1 MGGRCALDLGGG
13 GHGAKDDNSA
23 ESAKR
28 AFRAQGPAD
37 VHHQTR
43 PSVDRPAVG
52 SAGMGKQWGVQVEPR
67 CGHEV
72 EAIEGQLQ
80 PLPASLAGG
89 DGAYK
94 P

>member
-1 MGGRCALDLGGG
+1 
-13 GHGAKDDNSA
+13 
-23 ESAKR
+23 
-28 AFRAQGPAD
+28 
-37 VHHQTR
+37 
-43 PSVDRPAVG
+43 
-52 SAGMGKQWGVQVEPR
+52 MGKQWGVQVEPR

-89 DGAYK
+89 DGDVAGGLQVSEEEENWIGELENEI